1 MCYSYNF
8 AAQMEQE
15 TQILNKAK
23 ELFFKLGVRSITMDD
38 LSRELGISKKTL
50 YQYVENKSDLV
61 NKTLRLHFT
70 EEQQVIANCIAEA
83 ENANDQMRRIASERV
98 KNCRSMHPSSI
109 YDIQKYH
116 PGGWKIISEF
126 KSEFI
131 YQCILENIA
140 KGKKEGMYRPTVDED
155 VVAKLYINAI
165 DYLVS
170 PQYFPSVNYNFSNLY
185 KEFITY
191 HLYGIA
197 TDKGFKYLQNAQL
210 EPNE

>member
-1 MCYSYNF
+1 MN
-8 AAQMEQE
+8 QE

-50 YQYVENKSDLV
+50 YQFVENKSDLV
-61 NKTLRLHFT
+61 NKTLRLHFA
-70 EEQQVIANCIAEA
+70 EDQKKIAQACSDA
-83 ENANDQMRRIASERV
+83 ENAIDEMIRIARESL
-98 KNCRSMHPSSI
+98 KQFRSMHPSSI
-109 YDIQKYH
+109 YDIQKYY
-116 PGGWKIISEF
+116 PGGWKIINEF

-131 YQCILENIA
+131 HQCIQENIA
-140 KGKKEGMYRPTVDED
+140 KGKKEGMYRPSVGDD
-155 VVAKLYINAI
+155 VIAKLYINAI

-170 PQYFPSVNYNFSNLY
+170 PQHFPAIQYNFSDLY

-191 HLYGIA
+191 HLFGIA
-197 TDKGFKYLQNAQL
+197 TEKGFQYLKNAQL